1 MFHFFSFF
9 RKQKELAEEKRK
21 VAKLEIERQKEIMQE
36 KERLIQAFIKV
47 FKGTASREGKI
58 FKLPLKFLISSFRT
72 CEQIVFK
79 FIGCMSC

>member
-1 MFHFFSFF
+1 MGRDILFDNLGFKNVPFFSFF

-47 FKGTASREGKI
+47 FKGTASREGK
-58 FKLPLKFLISSFRT
+58 F
-72 CEQIVFK
+72 V
-79 FIGCMSC
+79 

>member
-1 MFHFFSFF
+1 MFHFFFF

-47 FKGTASREGKI
+47 FKGTGSREGKI
-58 FKLPLKFLISSFRT
+58 FF
-72 CEQIVFK
+72 
-79 FIGCMSC
+79 